1 MLVQFVN
8 YELKVFI
15 RLTTEIPLKSLHTF
29 VVIFCLEWLVNVH
42 PDPMNN
48 GQQLSLLCSFQAT
61 FNWKKL

>member
-48 GQQLSLLCSFQAT
+48 GPAVVTSLFFSS
-61 FNWKKL
+61 NV